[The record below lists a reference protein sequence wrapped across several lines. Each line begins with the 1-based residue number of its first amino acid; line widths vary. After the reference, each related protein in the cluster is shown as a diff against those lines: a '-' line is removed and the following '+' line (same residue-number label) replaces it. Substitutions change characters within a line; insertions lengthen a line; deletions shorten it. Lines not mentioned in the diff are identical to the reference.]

1 MLGPRPP
8 PPAPTAATPR
18 PPASIIAPRRPSA
31 RRPAA
36 AAVLL
41 ALLAAATAP
50 LPGAFA
56 HGYLR
61 YPRSRNHVASWGQ
74 DGDPRRDCSKED
86 CSKVPRLECVALRS
100 SPSSVVVPR

>member
-1 MLGPRPP
+1 M
-8 PPAPTAATPR
+8 ATPR
-18 PPASIIAPRRPSA
+18 P
-31 RRPAA
+31 AA
-36 AAVLL
+36 ALGLRSPALVLL

-100 SPSSVVVPR
+100 SPSSSSVVPR